1 MRRYHFFLNK
11 RVSNEQLVRQVDRR
25 RNRELVM
32 AALTGLALAAA
43 LSAYAWQHF
52 QMIRIGYLLEERRM
66 ERESLKK
73 AQRQLELERAALA
86 SPDRIEAI
94 ATRKLGMAA
103 PTPAQ
108 LVILEPSEARAEP
121 GKAEAPRAAE
131 PVIQRRL

>member
-1 MRRYHFFLNK
+1 
-11 RVSNEQLVRQVDRR
+11 
-25 RNRELVM
+25 
-32 AALTGLALAAA
+32 
-43 LSAYAWQHF
+43 
-52 QMIRIGYLLEERRM
+52 M

-73 AQRQLELERAALA
+73 AERQLELERAALA

-108 LVILEPSEARAEP
+108 LVILEPSEARPEP
-121 GKAEAPRAAE
+121 GKAEAPQAAE